1 VIFVEAPRSVEEM
14 RRINREVDAPSL
26 ANNVEGGKTPFL
38 PAKELEAIGYNLV
51 IYPASATYAAA
62 KAMTGLMEELKN
74 TGTTAG
80 FGDRMWQFR
89 EFNKFIGLEELR
101 QLEQRY
107 LDEGLAAASTPQKG
121 RKRRER

>member
-14 RRINREVDAPSL
+14 RRINREVDAPTL

-62 KAMTGLMEELKN
+62 KAMNGLMSN
-74 TGTTAG
+74 
-80 FGDRMWQFR
+80 
-89 EFNKFIGLEELR
+89 
-101 QLEQRY
+101 
-107 LDEGLAAASTPQKG
+107 
-121 RKRRER
+121 

>member
-1 VIFVEAPRSVEEM
+1 
-14 RRINREVDAPSL
+14 
-26 ANNVEGGKTPFL
+26 VEGGKTPFL

-80 FGDRMWQFR
+80 FRDLMWQFS
-89 EFNKFIGLEELR
+89 EFNQFIGLDEFRR
-101 QLEQRY
+101 QERRY
-107 LDEGLAAASTPQKG
+107 LDAGLASASAPQKD
-121 RKRRER
+121 RKRRDR